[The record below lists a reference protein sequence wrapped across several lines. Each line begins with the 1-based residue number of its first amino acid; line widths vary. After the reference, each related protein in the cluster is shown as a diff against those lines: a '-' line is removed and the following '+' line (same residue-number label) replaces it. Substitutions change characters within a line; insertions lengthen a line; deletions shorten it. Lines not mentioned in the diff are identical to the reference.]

1 MRTLHLTQDQF
12 EVLYDVV
19 EETIYQIEEGL
30 EGTDMTLND
39 YDLYHVWQ
47 QLKRLEGKS

>member
-1 MRTLHLTQDQF
+1 MRTLTLTQDQF

-19 EETIYQIEEGL
+19 EETIFQIEEGL

-39 YDLYHVWQ
+39 YDIYEVWK
-47 QLKRLEGKS
+47 QLKKIGGTN

>member
-1 MRTLHLTQDQF
+1 MKTLTLTQDQF

-19 EETIYQIEEGL
+19 EETIFQIEEGL

-39 YDLYHVWQ
+39 YDIYDVWR
-47 QLKRLEGKS
+47 QLKKIGD